1 MKNTGAEEMVED
13 IIIRD
18 GLVVTADKKSTIYED
33 GYIRVSNG
41 KIAEVGS
48 GEPRGSADRI
58 IDASGC
64 VVIPGLITAH
74 THLYG
79 ILLRGASLNIE
90 SPTDFS
96 QVLQRVWWPV
106 DEALTIED
114 AYASALSASADML
127 RNGSTLYA
135 DTYSGPNSIEGS
147 LEAIAKATRE
157 IGMRGIVAFEMTER
171 NNPQEALRGLQEGI
185 NFVNS
190 LPQDDLI
197 SGMMS
202 LHASFTV
209 GDEIVT
215 KAVEEANNIGM
226 PITVHTSEGLVDLY
240 HNLEHSGER
249 TVERLNR
256 LGVLGKRTVLAHC
269 VHVNDHELDLI
280 AKSDSSVAH
289 NPMSNM
295 LNAVGV
301 SPVPKML
308 QRSITVGLGN
318 DGWIY
323 DPFENMRCALTVHR
337 LASGNPSAIGPDEI
351 FRMATLDGARCYG
364 LEKKVGSLERNKLA
378 DIVILDGS
386 NVPTPLTKE
395 SVVGHLLNTF
405 SGGNVRDVFVE
416 GKQVVENRKLTQTT
430 DERVSRISRI
440 SAAELWSRLNKSG
453 N

>member
-1 MKNTGAEEMVED
+1 MSEDLLIKN
-13 IIIRD
+13 
-18 GLVVTADKKSTIYED
+18 GLVVTGNGQGTIYEK
-33 GYIRVSNG
+33 GHATVTNG
-41 KIAEVGS
+41 VITSIGLGGS
-48 GEPRGSADRI
+48 SRKADTV

-90 SPTDFS
+90 PPTDFA

-106 DEALTIED
+106 DEALTVDD

-127 RNGSTLYA
+127 LNGSTLYA

-147 LEAIAKATRE
+147 LDAIARGTRE
-157 IGMRGIVAFEMTER
+157 VGIRGIVAFEMTER
-171 NNPQEALRGLQEGI
+171 HNQEEAVRGLREGVQFI
-185 NFVNS
+185 KS
-190 LPQDDLI
+190 LKKEDLV

-202 LHASFTV
+202 IHASFTV

-215 KAVEEANNIGM
+215 RAANEAEKLNV

-249 TVERLNR
+249 TVERLGR
-256 LGVLGKRTVLAHC
+256 LGALGPRTILAHC
-269 VHVNDHELDLI
+269 VHVNNHEMDLI
-280 AKSDSSVAH
+280 AESKSSVAH

-301 SPVPKML
+301 SPVPSML
-308 QRSITVGLGN
+308 KRGITVGLGN

-323 DPFENMRCALTVHR
+323 DPFENMRCALTAHR
-337 LASGNPSAIGPDEI
+337 LASGNPSAIGPEQV
-351 FRMATLDGARCYG
+351 FRMATLEGARCYG
-364 LEKKVGSLERNKLA
+364 MENKIGSLEKGKSA

-386 NVPTPLTKE
+386 RVPTPLTKG

-405 SGGNVRDVFVE
+405 RGSDVRDVFV
-416 GKQVVENRKLTQTT
+416 GGIHSVETGRLKLTSQ
-430 DERVSRISRI
+430 DNVVRVSRE
-440 SAAELWSRLNKSG
+440 SARGLWSRLCE
-453 N
+453 

>member
-1 MKNTGAEEMVED
+1 MVED
-13 IIIRD
+13 ILIQN
-18 GLVVTADKKSTIYED
+18 GLVVTADKRNSIHEN

-41 KIAEVGS
+41 KIAEIGA
-48 GEPRGSADRI
+48 GEPRGSVDTI

-90 SPTDFS
+90 PPTDFA

-106 DEALTIED
+106 DEALTVED

-147 LEAIAKATRE
+147 LEAIARGTRE
-157 IGMRGIVAFEMTER
+157 VGMRGIVAFEMTER
-171 NNPQEALRGLQEGI
+171 NNPQEAQRGLQEGI

-190 LPQDDLI
+190 LPEGDLI

-209 GDEIVT
+209 SDEIVT
-215 KAVEEANNIGM
+215 KAVEEAKHANI

-249 TVERLNR
+249 TVERLDR
-256 LGVLGKRTVLAHC
+256 LGVLGKKTVLAHC

-280 AKSDSSVAH
+280 AKSGSSVAH

-301 SPVPKML
+301 SPVLKML
-308 QRSITVGLGN
+308 KRNITVGLGN

-323 DPFENMRCALTVHR
+323 DPFENMRCALTIHR

-351 FRMATLDGARCYG
+351 FKMATLDGARCYG

-405 SGGNVRDVFVE
+405 NGSNVRDVFVG
-416 GKQVVENRKLTQTT
+416 GKHVVKDGKLTLTT
-430 DERVSRISRI
+430 DERVAKLSRI
-440 SAAELWSRLNKSG
+440 SASDLWLRLKE
-453 N
+453 

>member
-1 MKNTGAEEMVED
+1 MVED
-13 IIIRD
+13 TLIKN
-18 GLVVTADKKSTIYED
+18 GLIVTADERGTIFEK
-33 GYIRVSNG
+33 GYIMVSNG
-41 KIAEVGS
+41 KIVEIGAEDS
-48 GEPRGSADRI
+48 QDSADNTV
-58 IDASGC
+58 DASGC

-90 SPTDFS
+90 PPTDFA

-106 DEALTIED
+106 DEALTVKD

-147 LEAIAKATRE
+147 LEAIAKGTRE
-157 IGMRGIVAFEMTER
+157 VGMRGIVAFEMTER
-171 NNPQEALRGLQEGI
+171 NNPEEAQRGLQEGI
-185 NFVNS
+185 SFVNS
-190 LPQDDLI
+190 VQDDELI

-209 GDEIVT
+209 GDEIVF
-215 KAVEEANNIGM
+215 KAVEEAKKLDV

-240 HNLEHSGER
+240 HNLEISGER
-249 TVERLNR
+249 TVERLHR
-256 LGVLGKRTVLAHC
+256 LGVLGKKTVLAHC
-269 VHVNDHELDLI
+269 VHVNGHEMDLI
-280 AKSDSSVAH
+280 AESGSSVAH

-301 SPVPKML
+301 SPVPSML
-308 QRSITVGLGN
+308 ERDITVGLGN

-323 DPFENMRCALTVHR
+323 DPFENMRCALTIHR
-337 LASGNPSAIGPDEI
+337 LASGNPSAIGPHEI
-351 FRMATLDGARCYG
+351 FKMATLDGARCYG

-395 SVVGHLLNTF
+395 SAIGHLLNSF
-405 SGGNVRDVFVE
+405 SGRDVRNVFVN
-416 GKQVVENRKLTQTT
+416 GIQVVKDRKLTQTN
-430 DERVSRISRI
+430 DERVAKISRI
-440 SAAELWSRLNKSG
+440 SASGLWERLNK
-453 N
+453 

>member
-1 MKNTGAEEMVED
+1 MLSKDIIGAEEMVED
-13 IIIRD
+13 ILIEN
-18 GLVVTADKKSTIYED
+18 GLVVTADKRGTIHEN
-33 GYIRVSNG
+33 GYVKISGG
-41 KIAEVGS
+41 KIANIGS
-48 GEPRGSADRI
+48 GSYQGSVDKT

-64 VVIPGLITAH
+64 VIIPGLITAH

-90 SPTDFS
+90 PPTDFA

-106 DEALTIED
+106 DEALTVED

-147 LEAIAKATRE
+147 LEAIAKGTKE
-157 IGMRGIVAFEMTER
+157 VGMRGIVAFEMTER
-171 NNPQEALRGLQEGI
+171 NDPKEAERGLQEGI

-190 LPQDDLI
+190 LQNDDLI

-202 LHASFTV
+202 IHASFTV

-215 KAVEEANNIGM
+215 KAVEEAKNLNI

-249 TVERLNR
+249 TVERLDR
-256 LGVLGKRTVLAHC
+256 LGVLGKKTVLAHC
-269 VHVNDHELDLI
+269 VHIDDHEMDLI
-280 AKSDSSVAH
+280 AKSKSAVAH

-301 SPVPKML
+301 SPVPDML
-308 QRSITVGLGN
+308 ERGITVGLGN

-323 DPFENMRCALTVHR
+323 DPFENMRCAMTIHR

-351 FRMATLDGARCYG
+351 FKMATLDGARCYG

-386 NVPTPLTKE
+386 NVPTPLTKQ
-395 SVVGHLLNTF
+395 SVIGHLLNTF
-405 SGGNVRDVFVE
+405 NGGYVRDVFV
-416 GKQVVENRKLTQTT
+416 GGQQVVQNRNLTRIA
-430 DERVSRISRI
+430 DNKVAEISRR
-440 SAAELWSRLNKSG
+440 SAEGLWTRLH
-453 N
+453 

>member
-1 MKNTGAEEMVED
+1 MVED
-13 IIIRD
+13 TLIKN
-18 GLVVTADKKSTIYED
+18 GLVVTADERGTIFEK

-41 KIAEVGS
+41 KIAEIGS
-48 GEPRGSADRI
+48 GDPRGSADSI
-58 IDASGC
+58 VDASGC

-90 SPTDFS
+90 PPTDFV

-106 DEALTIED
+106 DEALTVED

-147 LEAIAKATRE
+147 LEAIAKGTRE

-171 NNPQEALRGLQEGI
+171 NNPEEAQRGLREGT

-190 LPQDDLI
+190 VKNDDDLI

-209 GDEIVT
+209 GDEIVSN
-215 KAVEEANNIGM
+215 AVEEAKKLDI

-240 HNLEHSGER
+240 HNLETSGER

-256 LGVLGKRTVLAHC
+256 LGVLGKKTVLAHC
-269 VHVNDHELDLI
+269 VHVNGHEMDLI
-280 AKSDSSVAH
+280 AQSGSSVAH

-301 SPVPKML
+301 SPVPSML
-308 QRSITVGLGN
+308 ERNITVGLGN

-323 DPFENMRCALTVHR
+323 DPFENMRCALTIHR
-337 LASGNPSAIGPDEI
+337 LASGNPSAIGPHEI
-351 FRMATLDGARCYG
+351 FKMATLDGARCYG
-364 LEKKVGSLERNKLA
+364 LEKKLGSLERNKLA

-395 SVVGHLLNTF
+395 SAIGHLLNTF
-405 SGGNVRDVFVE
+405 SGGDVRNVFVN
-416 GKQVVENRKLTQTT
+416 GIQVIKDRKLTQTT
-430 DERVSRISRI
+430 DEQVTKISRI
-440 SAAELWSRLNKSG
+440 SAIGLWERLNK
-453 N
+453 

>member
-1 MKNTGAEEMVED
+1 MSDDLLIKNA
-13 IIIRD
+13 
-18 GLVVTADKKSTIYED
+18 LVVTSDEKGTIYEK
-33 GYIRVSNG
+33 GHVSVSNG
-41 KIAEVGS
+41 IITSIGPNIPSQKAELV
-48 GEPRGSADRI
+48 

-90 SPTDFS
+90 PPTDFA

-106 DEALTIED
+106 DEALKVED

-147 LEAIAKATRE
+147 LEAIAKGTKE
-157 IGMRGIVAFEMTER
+157 VGMRGILSFEMTER
-171 NNPQEALRGLQEGI
+171 HNHEEAERGLLEGI
-185 NFVNS
+185 RFIKS
-190 LPQDDLI
+190 MKQDSLI

-209 GDEIVT
+209 GDEIVIRT
-215 KAVEEANNIGM
+215 VNEAKKLGV
-226 PITVHTSEGLVDLY
+226 PLTVHTSEGLVDLY

-249 TVERLNR
+249 TVERLDR
-256 LGVLGKRTVLAHC
+256 LGVLGSKTILAHC
-269 VHVNDHELDLI
+269 VHVNDREMDLI
-280 AKSDSSVAH
+280 AKRKSSVAH

-301 SPVPKML
+301 SPVPSML
-308 QRSITVGLGN
+308 KRGITVGLGN

-337 LASGNPSAIGPDEI
+337 LASGNPSAIGPEQV
-351 FRMATLDGARCYG
+351 FKMATLDGARCYNMEDS
-364 LEKKVGSLERNKLA
+364 LGSLEKGKLA

-386 NVPTPLTKE
+386 RVPTPLTKE
-395 SVVGHLLNTF
+395 SAIGHLLNTF
-405 SGGNVRDVFVE
+405 TGSDVRDVFV
-416 GKQVVENRKLTQTT
+416 GGIHSVENKSLKLTSQ
-430 DERVSRISRI
+430 EYVNRVSKE
-440 SAAELWSRLNKSG
+440 SARSLWSRLKK
-453 N
+453 

>member
-1 MKNTGAEEMVED
+1 MVED
-13 IIIRD
+13 ILIQN
-18 GLVVTADKKSTIYED
+18 GLVVTADKRNTIHEN
-33 GYIRVSNG
+33 GYIKVSNG
-41 KIAEVGS
+41 KITEIGS
-48 GEPRGSADRI
+48 GEPRNPTGNV
-58 IDASGC
+58 IDVSGC

-90 SPTDFS
+90 PPTDFA

-106 DEALTIED
+106 DEALSVED

-127 RNGSTLYA
+127 RNGCTLYA

-147 LEAIAKATRE
+147 LDAIARGTRE
-157 IGMRGIVAFEMTER
+157 VGMRGIVAFELTER
-171 NNPQEALRGLQEGI
+171 NNPQEAQRGLREGI

-190 LPQDDLI
+190 LPEDGLI

-215 KAVEEANNIGM
+215 KAVEEAKNLRI

-240 HNLEHSGER
+240 HNLEASGER
-249 TVERLNR
+249 TVERLDR
-256 LGVLGKRTVLAHC
+256 LGVLGKKTVLAHC
-269 VHVNDHELDLI
+269 VHVNGHEMDLI
-280 AKSDSSVAH
+280 AKSNSSVAH

-301 SPVPKML
+301 SPVPAML
-308 QRSITVGLGN
+308 ERNITVGLGN

-323 DPFENMRCALTVHR
+323 DPFENMRCALTIHK
-337 LASGNPSAIGPDEI
+337 LASGNPSAIGPNEI
-351 FRMATLDGARCYG
+351 FKMVTLDGARCYG
-364 LEKKVGSLERNKLA
+364 MEKKVGSLERNKLA

-395 SVVGHLLNTF
+395 SVIGHLLNTF
-405 SGGNVRDVFVE
+405 SGGNVRDVFVG
-416 GKQVVENRKLTQTT
+416 GKQVVKDRKLTLTT
-430 DERVSRISRI
+430 DERVAKISRI
-440 SAAELWSRLNKSG
+440 SAAGLWERLNE
-453 N
+453 

>member
-1 MKNTGAEEMVED
+1 MVED
-13 IIIRD
+13 TLIKN
-18 GLVVTADKKSTIYED
+18 GLVVTADERGTIFEE

-41 KIAEVGS
+41 KIAEIGS
-48 GEPRGSADRI
+48 GNPRGSADSI
-58 IDASGC
+58 VDASGC

-90 SPTDFS
+90 PPTDFV

-106 DEALTIED
+106 DEALTVED

-147 LEAIAKATRE
+147 LEAIAKGTRE

-171 NNPQEALRGLQEGI
+171 NNPEEAQRGLREGT

-190 LPQDDLI
+190 VKNDDDLI

-209 GDEIVT
+209 GDEIVS
-215 KAVEEANNIGM
+215 KAVEEAKKLDI

-240 HNLEHSGER
+240 HNLETSGER
-249 TVERLNR
+249 TVERLHR

-269 VHVNDHELDLI
+269 VHVNGHEIDLI
-280 AKSDSSVAH
+280 AQSGSSVAH

-301 SPVPKML
+301 SPVPSML
-308 QRSITVGLGN
+308 ERDITVGLGN

-323 DPFENMRCALTVHR
+323 DPFENMRCALTIHR
-337 LASGNPSAIGPDEI
+337 LASGNPSAIGPHEI
-351 FRMATLDGARCYG
+351 FKMATLDGARCYG
-364 LEKKVGSLERNKLA
+364 LEKKLGSLERNKLA

-395 SVVGHLLNTF
+395 SAIGHLLNSF
-405 SGGNVRDVFVE
+405 SGRDVRNVFVN
-416 GKQVVENRKLTQTT
+416 GIQVVKDRKLTQTN
-430 DERVSRISRI
+430 DERVAKISRI
-440 SAAELWSRLNKSG
+440 SASGLWERLNK
-453 N
+453 